1 MTSANMVECCAAHGT
16 GRHHILRP
24 FSDHDLARSSR
35 GLRNK
40 SLSFVSV
47 AGNHGPKQQCDSNI
61 FQVHVQPKMP
71 WIAPENNVQFNLR
84 LGITVRRCSIFECLN
99 IFHCLFFVCSG
110 SNKLF
115 GWQWLFVKVTDDR
128 IGTCRNWSA
137 KPPKAFSDALARFPV
152 GNRVV
157 VKINDNPLLNV

>member
-1 MTSANMVECCAAHGT
+1 MLCRSRHRETSYPT
-16 GRHHILRP
+16 SILR
-24 FSDHDLARSSR
+24 SRSSR
-35 GLRNK
+35 GLRNHWITK

-71 WIAPENNVQFNLR
+71 WIDPENNVQFNLR
-84 LGITVRRCSIFECLN
+84 LGITVRRCSIFECFN

-115 GWQWLFVKVTDDR
+115 GWQWLFVKVTDDP

-137 KPPKAFSDALARFPV
+137 KPQRHFRMHWHAFRSAI
-152 GNRVV
+152 G
-157 VKINDNPLLNV
+157 LL